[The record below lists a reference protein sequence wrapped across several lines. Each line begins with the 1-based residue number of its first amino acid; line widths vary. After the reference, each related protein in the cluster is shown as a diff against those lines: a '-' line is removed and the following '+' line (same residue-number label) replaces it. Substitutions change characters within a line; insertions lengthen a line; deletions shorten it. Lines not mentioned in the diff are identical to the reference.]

1 MKEKSMAARRDSGEE
16 LRILEAQLDRMRG
29 MLGAY
34 SGLFFR
40 QITIWGVVSVV
51 LLTLSGLSTGAP
63 VAVLLL
69 FVVPFAFLE
78 AGYTFY
84 YTVFAR
90 RHAEFLERVISARLG
105 RDVLAAHRL
114 EAAYF
119 YEPDA
124 PKLSFLSFGRLSG
137 YGSVMTIGYSIAA
150 ALLWGAGLDEGL
162 AQVAAGGMHEG
173 VLIAGLLWTLGVT
186 LYLFWHFLSRRDEE
200 RLLTALRVAYPDA
213 VGSRGRARTGR

>member
-1 MKEKSMAARRDSGEE
+1 MAARRGGAED

-40 QITIWGVVSVV
+40 QITIWGAVSLI
-51 LLTLSGLSTGAP
+51 LLALSGLSTGAP
-63 VAVLLL
+63 VGVLLL

-90 RHAEFLERVISARLG
+90 RHAEFLERTINARLG

-150 ALLWGAGLDEGL
+150 VLLWGAGFDEAL
-162 AQVAAGGMHEG
+162 TQVAAGGMHVG
-173 VLIAGLLWTLGVT
+173 VLVAGALWTLGVT
-186 LYLFWHFLSRRDEE
+186 LYLLWHFLSRRDEE
-200 RLLTALRVAYPDA
+200 RLLAALRVAYPDA
-213 VGSRGRARTGR
+213 VGSRGRARSGR

>member
-1 MKEKSMAARRDSGEE
+1 MKEKSMAARRAGVEE

-40 QITIWGVVSVV
+40 QITIWGVVS
-51 LLTLSGLSTGAP
+51 LLLLALSGLRAGAP
-63 VAVLLL
+63 VGVLLL
-69 FVVPFAFLE
+69 YVVPFAFLE

-90 RHAEFLERVISARLG
+90 RHAEFLERAISARLG
-105 RDVLAAHRL
+105 REVLAAHRL

-137 YGSVMTIGYSIAA
+137 YGSVMTIGYSVAVV
-150 ALLWGAGLDEGL
+150 LLWGAGFDEAL
-162 AQVAAGGMHEG
+162 AQVAAGGMHVG
-173 VLIAGLLWTLGVT
+173 VLVAGVVWTLGVT
-186 LYLFWHFLSRRDEE
+186 LYLLWHFLSRRDEE
-200 RLLTALRVAYPDA
+200 RLLAALRVAYPDA
-213 VGSRGRARTGR
+213 VVSRGRARSGR